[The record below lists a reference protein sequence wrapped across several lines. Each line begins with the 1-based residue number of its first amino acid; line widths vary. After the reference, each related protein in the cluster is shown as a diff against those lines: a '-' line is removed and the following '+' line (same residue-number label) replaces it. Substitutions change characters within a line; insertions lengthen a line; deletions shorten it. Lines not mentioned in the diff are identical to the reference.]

1 MALPYFENVTLT
13 GFTQLIDELQTQLL
27 AQGWTNRTINADNT
41 LPSSNHQT
49 REEHFIA
56 PGIADEASGVKI
68 GLALRRNSAD
78 NQTGVKITSW
88 VGEKVATILTAIQT
102 ASTTVTVTTTAPH
115 GFATGDFVKGINGTD
130 NVANNVGGAGAD
142 TNATLITVT
151 GADTFTFVTVPNQTS
166 TGNGGTVVVAYNHV
180 GGSSFGSGEG
190 YNLNSPDASM
200 DLFGYVDEF
209 RICGVLQQGGNQ
221 KPFYCGQP
229 GRSNVQD
236 DGRSVAISNTAITG
250 SGSQTITLDR
260 TPAQMYIGQPVW
272 AVAADEAD
280 VEVSKIDNLVG
291 DQLTAVFNTAFTSG
305 AIIGWDP
312 TVSCAGAPLGSA
324 VSATLTT
331 LAANM
336 GFGIDGTRRS
346 AAGQQ
351 DQEDTSLIFDWVVNE
366 SSSGDVEGATDP
378 DDSGVY
384 QGRDGIHFQ
393 GAHGVRQFTPGFSFM
408 PLGVQNDFDIHRIG
422 ATPITQD
429 FKVLVSNTLDGWALV
444 IGPGATNT

>member
-1 MALPYFENVTLT
+1 MALPYFENTTLT
-13 GFTQLIDELQTQLL
+13 GFTQLINELQTQLL
-27 AQGWTNRTINADNT
+27 AQSWTNRTINADNT
-41 LPSSNHQT
+41 LPASSHQT

-56 PGIADEASGVKI
+56 PGIADEASGVKV
-68 GLALRRNSAD
+68 GFSLRRNSGD
-78 NQTGVKITSW
+78 TVTGVKITSW
-88 VGEKVATILTAIQT
+88 VGEKTATILTAVQT
-102 ASTTVTVTTTAPH
+102 ASATVTVTTTAAH
-115 GFATGDFVKGINGTD
+115 GFATGDFIKGINGTD
-130 NVANNVGGAGAD
+130 NVANNVGGAGND
-142 TNATLITVT
+142 TVATLITVT
-151 GADTFTFVTVPNQTS
+151 DTDEFTYVTGVNQTS

-180 GGSSFGSGEG
+180 GGSSFGNSEG
-190 YNLNSPDASM
+190 YQLNSPDASM
-200 DLFGYVDEF
+200 DLFAYVDEF

-250 SGSQTITLDR
+250 SGSQTITLAV
-260 TPAQMYIGQPVW
+260 TPANMYVGQPVW
-272 AVAADEAD
+272 AVAIDEAD
-280 VEVSKIDNLVG
+280 VEVTVIDDLVG

-305 AIIGWDP
+305 AVIGWDP
-312 TVSCAGAPLGSA
+312 TVSCAGAPLGTA
-324 VSATLTT
+324 VSVSLGS

-346 AAGQQ
+346 AGGQQ

-366 SSSGDVEGATDP
+366 SSTGDVENATDP

-393 GAHGVRQFTPGFSFM
+393 NAHGVRQFTPGFSFM